1 MNKQVKRWITVN
13 GKHVPIYE
21 ENGVE
26 VTGGFYGQD
35 KPLAPKSNYKTESK
49 FDKYE
54 DDEHHPTAIAD
65 VKKGDFFKLSNKP
78 NAKVYVRDEYDRS
91 EKAYWCYDF
100 YDVNDGRYIKKN
112 KTVYTGFTF

>member
-1 MNKQVKRWITVN
+1 MTNKEIKKWITVK

-21 ENGVE
+21 PGVAL
-26 VTGGFYGQD
+26 D
-35 KPLAPKSNYKTESK
+35 N
-49 FDKYE
+49 KYE
-54 DDEHHPTAIAD
+54 DDEHKPTAIAD